1 MADLALDITYAW
13 IIITLFNK
21 TGVNQMSHAKKDLFI
36 FHDCQDLLERAIRN
50 VEPDIRAKLLQ
61 LSTEDGKALADE
73 FEQTLRDH
81 SSDLMG
87 DTLDA
92 WAVNKSNEIEDETG
106 ETVPRTSML
115 GKVL

>member
-1 MADLALDITYAW
+1 MADLPLDYVYSW
-13 IIITLFNK
+13 SNLTLFNK
-21 TGVNQMSHAKKDLFI
+21 TGANQMSHAKKDLFI

-81 SSDLMG
+81 STDLMG